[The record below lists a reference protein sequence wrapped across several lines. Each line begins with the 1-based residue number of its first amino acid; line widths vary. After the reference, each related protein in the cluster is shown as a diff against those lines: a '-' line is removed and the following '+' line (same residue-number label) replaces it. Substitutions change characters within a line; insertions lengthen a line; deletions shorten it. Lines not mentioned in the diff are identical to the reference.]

1 MLQDKGQIVSC
12 YLMGDFAEWRC
23 NSSSL
28 RVVIARCP
36 PSNREDS
43 EVAKPAI
50 DLRYFAWI
58 KIEFTIY
65 F

>member
-1 MLQDKGQIVSC
+1 
-12 YLMGDFAEWRC
+12 MGDFAEWRC